1 MMNCI
6 VVDDE
11 AHAIELL
18 TLHIEQTPFLKL
30 VGSATNPAEAL
41 QLLNSTEVDLIF
53 LDIQMPGMSGIELL
67 QMLKDRYK
75 VILTT
80 AFREYAL
87 EGFDHHVV
95 DYLLKPIFFPRF
107 LMAAQRAQETVST
120 PISKKETEDFI
131 LVKTEYKGKLLKI
144 KINDMVYIEGKGKY
158 VCFHTKDGEQIMALL
173 NIGGLEDK
181 LPTDRFRRI
190 HKSFIIAVPFITMI
204 QGNTVQLEFTKNQI
218 PIGQT
223 YRDTFMTQ
231 MMDKVLTNKG
241 KDEPGP
247 IDPLR

>member
-1 MMNCI
+1 MNCI
-6 VVDDE
+6 IVDDE

-30 VGSATNPAEAL
+30 VGTATHPAEAL

-67 QMLKDRYK
+67 QVLNDRYK

-87 EGFDHHVV
+87 EGFDHNAV
-95 DYLLKPIFFPRF
+95 DYLLKPIFYPRF
-107 LMAAQRAQETVST
+107 LMAVQRVQETVSA
-120 PISKKETEDFI
+120 PRKEKEDFI

-144 KINDMVYIEGKGKY
+144 KIEDIIYIEGKGKY

-173 NIGGLEDK
+173 NIGGLEEK
-181 LPTDRFRRI
+181 LPADRFKRI
-190 HKSFIIAVPFITMI
+190 HKSFIIAVPFIIMI

-241 KDEPGP
+241 KEDPGP
-247 IDPLR
+247 IEPIR

>member
-30 VGSATNPAEAL
+30 AGTATNPAEAL

-53 LDIQMPGMSGIELL
+53 LDIQMPGLSGIELL
-67 QMLKDRYK
+67 KVLNGRYK

-87 EGFDHHVV
+87 DGFDHHVV

-107 LMAAQRAQETVST
+107 LMAVQRAQETVSAPKT
-120 PISKKETEDFI
+120 ETEDFI

-173 NIGGLEDK
+173 NIGGLEEK
-181 LPTDRFRRI
+181 LPTDRFKRI
-190 HKSFIIAVPFITMI
+190 HKSFIIAVPFIIMI

-241 KDEPGP
+241 REEPGP
-247 IDPLR
+247 IDPIR

>member
-18 TLHIEQTPFLKL
+18 KLHIEQTPFLKL
-30 VGSATNPAEAL
+30 AGTATNPAEAL
-41 QLLNSTEVDLIF
+41 QLLNSTEVDLVF

-67 QMLKDRYK
+67 KVLNGRYK

-87 EGFDHHVV
+87 DGFDHHVV

-107 LMAAQRAQETVST
+107 LMAVQRAQETSSVPKT
-120 PISKKETEDFI
+120 ETEDFI

-144 KINDMVYIEGKGKY
+144 KINDIIYIEGKGKY

-173 NIGGLEDK
+173 NIGGLEEK
-181 LPTDRFRRI
+181 LPRDRFKRI
-190 HKSFIIAVPFITMI
+190 HKSFIIAIPFIIMI
-204 QGNTVQLEFTKNQI
+204 QGNMVQLEFTKNQI

-241 KDEPGP
+241 REEPGP
-247 IDPLR
+247 IDPIR

>member
-1 MMNCI
+1 MINCI

-18 TLHIEQTPFLKL
+18 TLHIEQTSFLKL
-30 VGSATNPAEAL
+30 AGTATNPVEAL
-41 QLLNSTEVDLIF
+41 QLLHQTEMDLIF

-67 QMLKDRYK
+67 QLLNEKYK

-87 EGFDHHVV
+87 DGYDHNVV

-107 LMAAQRAQETVST
+107 LKAVQRAQEAIAS
-120 PISKKETEDFI
+120 PKKETDDFI

-144 KINDMVYIEGKGKY
+144 NVNDIIYIEGKGRY
-158 VCFHTKDGEQIMALL
+158 VCFHTRDKEQVMAQL
-173 NIGGLEDK
+173 NIGSLEGK
-181 LPTDRFRRI
+181 LPGDRFLRI
-190 HKSFIIAVPFITMI
+190 HKSFIIAIPFIIMI
-204 QGNTVQLEFTKNQI
+204 HGNMVHLEFTEDQI

-223 YRDTFMTQ
+223 YRDVFMGQ
-231 MMDKVLTNKG
+231 MLDKVITNKN
-241 KDEPGP
+241 KEDADPGASV
-247 IDPLR
+247 

>member
-1 MMNCI
+1 MNCI

-30 VGSATNPAEAL
+30 VGTATNPAEAL
-41 QLLNSTEVDLIF
+41 QLLNSTDVDLIF

-67 QMLKDRYK
+67 QVLNGRYK

-87 EGFDHHVV
+87 EGFDHQVV

-107 LMAAQRAQETVST
+107 LMAVQRAQEMVSAT
-120 PISKKETEDFI
+120 KNETEDFI
-131 LVKTEYKGKLLKI
+131 LVKTEYKGKLV
-144 KINDMVYIEGKGKY
+144 KINTHDIIYIEGKGKY
-158 VCFHTKDGEQIMALL
+158 VCFHTRDGEQIMALL
-173 NIGGLEDK
+173 NIGGLEEK
-181 LPTDRFRRI
+181 LPVERFMRI
-190 HKSFIIAVPFITMI
+190 HKSFIIAVPFIIMI

-218 PIGQT
+218 PVGQT
-223 YRDTFMTQ
+223 YRDLFMTQ

-241 KDEPGP
+241 KENPGAIEPAP
-247 IDPLR
+247 

>member
-30 VGSATNPAEAL
+30 VGSAANPAEAL

-80 AFREYAL
+80 AFREYAI

>member
-1 MMNCI
+1 MINCI

-41 QLLNSTEVDLIF
+41 QLINTTDVDLIF
-53 LDIQMPGMSGIELL
+53 LDIQMPGMSGIEFLPLL
-67 QMLKDRYK
+67 NNKYK

-87 EGFDHHVV
+87 DGYDHNVV

-107 LMAAQRAQETVST
+107 LKAVQRAQQI
-120 PISKKETEDFI
+120 ISSPKKETDDDFI
-131 LVKTEYKGKLLKI
+131 MVKTEYKGKLLKI
-144 KINDMVYIEGKGKY
+144 KIQDIIYIEGKGKY

-173 NIGGLEDK
+173 NIGGLENK
-181 LPTDRFRRI
+181 LPGDHFLRV
-190 HKSFIIAVPFITMI
+190 HKSFIIAVPFIMMI
-204 QGNTVQLEFTKNQI
+204 HGNMIQLEFAKNQI

-223 YRDTFMTQ
+223 YRDVFMSQ
-231 MMDKVLTNKG
+231 MMDKVITNKKEEG
-241 KDEPGP
+241 SDTESGN
-247 IDPLR
+247 

>member
-1 MMNCI
+1 MNCI

-30 VGSATNPAEAL
+30 AGTATNPAEAL
-41 QLLNSTEVDLIF
+41 QLLNSTDVDLVF

-67 QMLKDRYK
+67 QVLNGRYK

-87 EGFDHHVV
+87 EGFDHQVV

-107 LMAAQRAQETVST
+107 LMAVQRAQEVVSV
-120 PISKKETEDFI
+120 PKNETEDFI
-131 LVKTEYKGKLLKI
+131 LVKTEYKGKLVKI
-144 KINDMVYIEGKGKY
+144 KTHDIIYIEGKGKY
-158 VCFHTKDGEQIMALL
+158 VCFHTRDGEQITALL
-173 NIGGLEDK
+173 NIGGLEER
-181 LPTDRFRRI
+181 LPAERFMRI
-190 HKSFIIAVPFITMI
+190 HKSFIIAVPFIIMI

-223 YRDTFMTQ
+223 YRDSFMAQ

-241 KDEPGP
+241 KEGPGP
-247 IDPLR
+247 IEPTA

>member
-1 MMNCI
+1 MINCI

-41 QLLNSTEVDLIF
+41 QLINTTEVDLIF
-53 LDIQMPGMSGIELL
+53 LDIQMPDMSGIEFLPLL
-67 QMLKDRYK
+67 NDRYK

-87 EGFDHHVV
+87 DGFDHNVV

-107 LMAAQRAQETVST
+107 LKAVQRAQEIISST
-120 PISKKETEDFI
+120 KKEANDDFI
-131 LVKTEYKGKLLKI
+131 MVKTEYKGKLLKI
-144 KINDMVYIEGKGKY
+144 KIHDIIYIEGKGKY
-158 VCFHTKDGEQIMALL
+158 VCFHSKDGEQIMALL
-173 NIGGLEDK
+173 NIGGLENK
-181 LPTDRFRRI
+181 LHGDRFLRI
-190 HKSFIIAVPFITMI
+190 HKSFIIATPFIMMI
-204 QGNTVQLEFTKNQI
+204 HGNRVQLEFTKNQI

-223 YRDTFMTQ
+223 YRDSFMAQ
-231 MMDKVLTNKG
+231 MLGKVITNKKEQG
-241 KDEPGP
+241 FETDS
-247 IDPLR
+247 DL